1 VSSARSQILTLLANH
16 RIDVA
21 QAERLLAIV
30 GGSERFLTLTLG
42 TILVAVAATINLL
55 PHHAGHN
62 LYAALQSTLQSV
74 TASPAFHHLHLFFIR
89 LLGELP

>member
-21 QAERLLAIV
+21 QAERLLAIA
-30 GGSERFLTLTLG
+30 GGRERFLTLTLN
-42 TILVAVAATINLL
+42 TVLLTVAATTNLL
-55 PHHAGHN
+55 PHHTGQN
-62 LYAALQSTLQSV
+62 LYAVLHLALQSV